1 MEKTSLGASRLEALL
16 ESARLLHGARD
27 LDELLGHLLR
37 SVMGRLLVRRG
48 LVALERHE
56 SMRLVLLRGLPR
68 LTVGD
73 VFDAAAAE
81 ESGIEL
87 VLPIGDRS
95 EKSHPLG
102 LLGLGRP
109 GRPGREAVGEEE
121 KDFLRA
127 QLGLAASGIENAR
140 VHEESQR
147 LNRRLDQ
154 KVQDLNSLLD
164 LVRGLNSTL
173 EASDVVQLLM
183 LTLAGR
189 WMLRR
194 SALVA
199 WKPGHPPALR
209 QQGMDIGGLLDDE
222 DARSGLKGLPDAIA
236 VAELPEGALKE
247 RLSAAQGELVLPIKS
262 GEGGVGGLIVLGPR
276 PGQRPYEAADLEF
289 GAGLVSQA
297 SVALANAWHFRETL
311 EKKKMEREL
320 ELAASIQANLFPSE
334 LPPLAGYDVA
344 VRNRPA
350 RQCGGDYYDA
360 LPVRSDGGEP
370 RVLLCVADVSGKGLP
385 AALLMSNM
393 QATLRALLGR
403 LPSLCELAAQA
414 SELLFATT
422 AANKYVTAALLELTP
437 SSGAARYVSAG
448 HTDCLLLRA
457 SGEEVWLKS
466 TGAPLGLLVGVP
478 YTDTTFAL
486 GAGDCLALFS
496 DGVTEAQN
504 EADEDFGEARLCD
517 IVRSSAGESANVL
530 VARIFDAV
538 DRFAGTAPQFDDITV
553 MVLKK
558 LGISEK

>member
-1 MEKTSLGASRLEALL
+1 VEKTPLGPSRLEALI

-37 SVMGRLLVRRG
+37 SVMGRLLMRRG
-48 LVALERHE
+48 LIALERE
-56 SMRLVLLRGLPR
+56 ETMRLVLLRGLPR
-68 LTVGD
+68 LAVGD

-87 VLPIGDRS
+87 VLPIGARS
-95 EKSHPLG
+95 AKSRPLG
-102 LLGLGRP
+102 LLGLGRS

-154 KVQDLNSLLD
+154 KVQDLSSLLD
-164 LVRGLNSTL
+164 LVRGLTSTL
-173 EASDVVQLLM
+173 EASDVAQLLM

-209 QQGMDIGGLLDDE
+209 QQGMDIGGLLGDE
-222 DARSGLKGLPDAIA
+222 DARSGLEGLPDAIA

-247 RLSAAQGELVLPIKS
+247 RLAAAQGELVLPIKS

-289 GAGLVSQA
+289 GAGLVAQA

-334 LPPLAGYDVA
+334 LPPLVTEGGYDVA

-360 LPVRSDGGEP
+360 LPARGAGGEP

-496 DGVTEAQN
+496 DGVTEAQS
-504 EADEDFGEARLCD
+504 EAGEDFGEARLCD
-517 IVRSSAGESANVL
+517 IVRSSAGESADVV
-530 VARIFDAV
+530 VARIFEAI
-538 DRFAGTAPQFDDITV
+538 DRFAGRAPQFDDITV

-558 LGISEK
+558 L

>member
-1 MEKTSLGASRLEALL
+1 VETTPLEPSRLEALI

-37 SVMGRLLVRRG
+37 SVMGRLLMRRG
-48 LVALERHE
+48 LIALERE
-56 SMRLVLLRGLPR
+56 ETMRLVLLRGLPR
-68 LTVGD
+68 LAVGD

-87 VLPIGDRS
+87 VLPIGARS
-95 EKSHPLG
+95 AKSRPLG
-102 LLGLGRP
+102 LLGLGRS

-154 KVQDLNSLLD
+154 KVQDLSSLLD

-173 EASDVVQLLM
+173 EASDVAQLLM

-222 DARSGLKGLPDAIA
+222 DARSTLQGLPDAIA

-247 RLSAAQGELVLPIKS
+247 RLAAAQGELVLPIKS

-276 PGQRPYEAADLEF
+276 PGERPYEAADLEF
-289 GAGLVSQA
+289 GAGLVAQA

-334 LPPLAGYDVA
+334 LPPLVTEGGYDVA

-360 LPVRSDGGEP
+360 LPARGAGGEP

-504 EADEDFGEARLCD
+504 EAGEDFGEARLCD
-517 IVRSSAGESANVL
+517 IVRSSAGESADVL
-530 VARIFDAV
+530 VARIFEAI

-553 MVLKK
+553 LVLKK
-558 LGISEK
+558 L